1 MTGLHGKADDLI
13 NFLRGAAGVMS
24 RISPVVKIPFS
35 NIGRQHRMCKQNSF
49 RRWLFFKRLHGT
61 VINQMMCSLF
71 TGLLTVRP
79 QDCVCVAWWLIRQG
93 GCWWKA
99 ITACPSLTLA
109 TAAMCRIQGV
119 SRERKKK
126 GVFTTPGDVYAIRLT
141 GVSYPACATDVQQIA
156 LCAYRNT
163 GLAR

>member
-1 MTGLHGKADDLI
+1 MTGLQGKADDLI

-49 RRWLFFKRLHGT
+49 KRWLFFKRLHGT

-93 GCWWKA
+93 GVLVESHN
-99 ITACPSLTLA
+99 SLPEPD
-109 TAAMCRIQGV
+109 V
-119 SRERKKK
+119 SH
-126 GVFTTPGDVYAIRLT
+126 GCDVPNS
-141 GVSYPACATDVQQIA
+141 GS
-156 LCAYRNT
+156 
-163 GLAR
+163 

>member
-49 RRWLFFKRLHGT
+49 KRWLFFKRLHGT

-71 TGLLTVRP
+71 TGFFDRQAAGLSLCGMVVDPTGSGLLMENHNSLPEPDVSH
-79 QDCVCVAWWLIRQG
+79 
-93 GCWWKA
+93 GC
-99 ITACPSLTLA
+99 
-109 TAAMCRIQGV
+109 
-119 SRERKKK
+119 
-126 GVFTTPGDVYAIRLT
+126 DVPNS
-141 GVSYPACATDVQQIA
+141 GS
-156 LCAYRNT
+156 
-163 GLAR
+163 